1 MKLNSQIKPSKP
13 VSLIGAILGFFFV
26 IFGIVFLITISQE
39 PSFDDGGQ
47 IISLFFVL
55 FIVAALTITIF
66 YAKNFFSKKGVSV
79 LDVDFNVDSEME
91 KDQPKETSDV
101 ESRLR
106 QLDKLKSEG
115 LLHDDE
121 YEQKRKAILKEL

>member
-39 PSFDDGGQ
+39 PSFDDGGP
-47 IISLFFVL
+47 IISLFFVM
-55 FIVAALTITIF
+55 FIVAALAITIF

-79 LDVDFNVDSEME
+79 LDVDFNVNPEIE

-121 YEQKRKAILKEL
+121 YEQKREAILKEL

>member
-1 MKLNSQIKPSKP
+1 
-13 VSLIGAILGFFFV
+13 
-26 IFGIVFLITISQE
+26 
-39 PSFDDGGQ
+39 
-47 IISLFFVL
+47 
-55 FIVAALTITIF
+55 VAALAITIF

-79 LDVDFNVDSEME
+79 LDVDFNVNPEIE

-121 YEQKRKAILKEL
+121 YEQKREAILKEL